1 LRISDAEVSI
11 EDSMIGGTDGG
22 LSVDDARVTITSSV
36 IEGKVAITAVEAR
49 LDIAGSR
56 IVGTEAALV
65 APLKSEVLFSVSRV
79 QSPYYRGSLHELRI
93 VAPGNPL

>member
-1 LRISDAEVSI
+1 
-11 EDSMIGGTDGG
+11 
-22 LSVDDARVTITSSV
+22 
-36 IEGKVAITAVEAR
+36 VEAR

-79 QSPYYRGSLHELRI
+79 QSPHYRGSLHELRI